1 MQNPCRDTCTHGHT
15 QPPPHLWPRIPF
27 HLCMHQMSRH
37 HQDVR
42 CIAYIYIGI
51 PTNTATT
58 TNNNSKKK
66 HKSSSN
72 SSNIELSKWWNNT
85 LCRTTLPA
93 LCAVVA
99 ARCTGC
105 AGCAGGGPRA
115 RVQVR
120 CNTNVA
126 GSARAV
132 RPRWTRGRGGTGGP
146 GWTEESRHVARAPLQ
161 EEVVRPAVAPK
172 KPATQGAHQG
182 DAASLYFPAGQME
195 VVALVDPARQAYPAV
210 HAPAHADEFIAVV
223 LPYRPPG
230 HAQHTPTAASL

>member
-15 QPPPHLWPRIPF
+15 QPQPHLWPRIPF

-115 RVQVR
+115 GVQVR

-146 GWTEESRHVARAPLQ
+146 GWTEESRHSARAAAGEGGQARSGAVEAGNAGGAPGRRRFTVLSCGADGGGG
-161 EEVVRPAVAPK
+161 VGGPRKAGVPSGTRPG
-172 KPATQGAHQG
+172 T
-182 DAASLYFPAGQME
+182 
-195 VVALVDPARQAYPAV
+195 R
-210 HAPAHADEFIAVV
+210 
-223 LPYRPPG
+223 
-230 HAQHTPTAASL
+230 